1 MIAQIEKRI
10 YTAEEYLELE
20 LAAET
25 RSEYRN
31 GDIIPM
37 TGGTPTHNRISG
49 NLYIALSLD
58 LKRKP
63 YEVFHVDQR
72 LWIPELS
79 LYTYPDVMV
88 VPKPLELQTGR
99 RDTVVNACFI
109 AEVLSKS
116 TQNYDSPAETLCERS
131 EKFAAYRTIPTFQ
144 EYLLIDQHRVHVE
157 HHVKTAVN
165 QWLFSEYDDPSVVL
179 SFKAFE
185 VQIQIAD
192 LYENIDFASI

>member
-31 GDIIPM
+31 GEIIPM
-37 TGGTPTHNRISG
+37 TGGTPNHNDISG
-49 NLYIALSLD
+49 NLYILLRSALKGKD
-58 LKRKP
+58 YRIF
-63 YEVFHVDQR
+63 YADQR
-72 LWIPELS
+72 LRIPAVN
-79 LYTYPDVMV
+79 LYTYPDVVV

-99 RDTVVNACFI
+99 RDTVVNPCFI

-116 TQNYDSPAETLCERS
+116 TQNYDRS

-144 EYLLIDQHRVHVE
+144 EYLLVDQHRVHVE

-165 QWLFSEYDDPSVVL
+165 QWLFSEYDDPNVVL
-179 SFKAFE
+179 SFSAFE
-185 VQIQIAD
+185 YQIQIAD
-192 LYENIDFASI
+192 LYENIDFTNV

>member
-25 RSEYRN
+25 RSEYRS
-31 GDIIPM
+31 GEIIPM
-37 TGGTPTHNRISG
+37 TGGTPNHNDISG
-49 NLYIALSLD
+49 NLYILLKSALKGKD
-58 LKRKP
+58 YRIF
-63 YEVFHVDQR
+63 YADQR
-72 LWIPELS
+72 LRIPAVN
-79 LYTYPDVMV
+79 LYTYPDVVV

-99 RDTVVNACFI
+99 RDTVVNPCFI

-116 TQNYDSPAETLCERS
+116 TQNYDRS

-165 QWLFSEYDDPSVVL
+165 QWLFSEYDDPNVVL
-179 SFKAFE
+179 SFSAFE
-185 VQIQIAD
+185 YQIQIAD
-192 LYENIDFASI
+192 LYENIDFTSV